1 MPHVARPA
9 DPSSEYV
16 ERSIIDPLVLRSAR
30 TSRFFDMYLI
40 ALRITGPR
48 SRADYLEA
56 RCTRHADHAG
66 PLFET
71 HEEDLANFHLGA
83 LEATRVGHRR
93 FDASFIDGDEEGEAY
108 NLYRAKR
115 MLGAKV
121 AAAGRRRRSSRPQ
134 TRGETA

>member
-1 MPHVARPA
+1 
-9 DPSSEYV
+9 
-16 ERSIIDPLVLRSAR
+16 
-30 TSRFFDMYLI
+30 MYLI

-83 LEATRVGHRR
+83 LEATRVDHRR

-108 NLYRAKR
+108 NLSRAKR
-115 MLGAKV
+115 MLGWEPKSQRLVGAD
-121 AAAGRRRRSSRPQ
+121 AARVRRPAVRLPESE
-134 TRGETA
+134 GEI